1 MIELKNDFLKVNLHP
16 KGAEIISITGVQDGL
31 NYMWRR
37 DPVQWANS
45 APILFP
51 IVGAVRQDY
60 YKIGQQQYHMTQHG
74 FARHNEFM
82 VHQKDDCEVTFTLV
96 SNDQI
101 KEQYPY
107 EFLLSVTYTLKENQ
121 LNCHI
126 QINNTDHQD
135 IYFQVGGHP
144 AFACPLMDNE
154 SSNDYYIE
162 FSENENAG
170 RKIIDVAK
178 RGMSHEVEPFFE
190 NEKRFFVRQE
200 LFNRDAIVIQNFK
213 SENIAL
219 RSLNHQKSLVFHMN
233 GFDHVGIWAAKHVGG
248 LIAIEPW
255 VGNADYVDFNGD
267 FKDKQSCVELA
278 PQDSFECEFS
288 IEINQ

>member
-1 MIELKNDFLKVNLHP
+1 MVELKNDYLKVNLHP
-16 KGAEIISITGVQDGL
+16 KGAEIISITGIQDGL

-51 IVGAVRQDY
+51 IVGAVREDN
-60 YKIGQQQYHMTQHG
+60 YKIGDQQYHMTQHG
-74 FARHNEFM
+74 FARHNEFDI
-82 VHQKDDCEVTFTLV
+82 HQKDDSEVTFTL
-96 SNDQI
+96 SPNDNI

-107 EFLLSVTYTLKENQ
+107 DFLLSVTYTLKDNQ
-121 LNCHI
+121 LKCHI
-126 QINNTDHQD
+126 RINNTDTQN

-144 AFACPLMDNE
+144 AFACPLMENE

-162 FSENENAG
+162 FSENEDAG
-170 RKIIDVAK
+170 RKIINVEK
-178 RGMSHEVEPFFE
+178 RGMSHVVEPFFE

-219 RSLNHQKSLVFHMN
+219 KSLNHQKSLVFHMN

-255 VGNADYVDFNGD
+255 VGHADYVDFDGD
-267 FKDKQSCVELA
+267 FKDKQSCVELS
-278 PQDSFECEFS
+278 PQDSYECEFS